1 MTNAVRSRRAALLVF
16 AAAVVLSGWRFYR
29 LRNYFDFC
37 DESAETT
44 TAWLVSNGETLYGSV
59 FSHHMPLGVIVSH
72 FVASVS
78 PTDHPAHF
86 RAAPWAAYVLIALT
100 IAFGPCGR
108 RRPAAGAFA
117 GAAFLAVASLL
128 APLLWAQLVLN
139 DVFWGV
145 AFAMFLVLLP
155 LPLLFGEAPRPI
167 DAVVAGAA
175 ALISLAGSPLAAVPL
190 ALGVAVSVLLTS
202 RESLLNRAAA
212 FVAGAGA
219 AAACVVAW
227 LLRFAD
233 LAGFREEFLR
243 FNRLFYSR
251 FLGNASS
258 PAGMARLSAVEWG
271 EYLSHAIRDAS
282 AGSIQA
288 LLLPLILVV
297 IMLLVFAGFR
307 RRGLA
312 RTPWQAPAL
321 ASLLSLMFFSLRIV
335 RGGDF
340 RAIPLHIAIF
350 AAAAVLPWAGSFPRP
365 RLVAA
370 ILVLVLIPAIW
381 AAVQH
386 ESFQFHEDSRLAA
399 DGAWLLAARYIE
411 AHTKP
416 DERIASFPVNPGVYL
431 EARRRP
437 ATDSVFYLPWQAAW
451 EAATP
456 GRPSTCAQ
464 LRAHPPSFVTLQDEA
479 IWGAYPWK
487 DYASCID
494 AFLKSDYE
502 LVDGPEFGGL
512 LLRRRNANQNATR
525 IR

>member
-1 MTNAVRSRRAALLVF
+1 MNAVRSRRAALLVF
-16 AAAVVLSGWRFYR
+16 AAAVVLSAWRFYR
-29 LRNYFDFC
+29 IRNYFDFC

-78 PTDHPAHF
+78 PTDHPAYF

-108 RRPAAGAFA
+108 RRPVAGAFA

-128 APLLWAQLVLN
+128 APLLWGQLALN
-139 DVFWGV
+139 EVFWGA

-155 LPLLFGEAPRPI
+155 LPLLLGEEPRPI

-175 ALISLAGSPLAAVPL
+175 ASLSLAGSPMAAFPL
-190 ALGVAVSVLLTS
+190 ALGFAISVLLTS
-202 RESLLNRAAA
+202 RKLLLSR
-212 FVAGAGA
+212 AGAFFAGGGA
-219 AAACVVAW
+219 AAAFVVAW

-243 FNRLFYSR
+243 FNRLFYAR
-251 FLGNASS
+251 FLGNANS
-258 PAGMARLSAVEWG
+258 PAGMAKVSAVEWG

-282 AGSIQA
+282 AGNIQA
-288 LLLPLILVV
+288 LLLPPILVV
-297 IMLLVFAGFR
+297 IALLVFASFR
-307 RRGLA
+307 RRGFA
-312 RTPWQAPAL
+312 RGPWQALAL
-321 ASLLSLMFFSLRIV
+321 ASLASLMVVSLRLV
-335 RGGDF
+335 RGGEF
-340 RAIPLHIAIF
+340 RAIPLHIATF
-350 AAAAVLPWAGSFPRP
+350 ALAAVLPWTGSFRRP
-365 RLVAA
+365 RLVATIVA
-370 ILVLVLIPAIW
+370 LVFIPALS
-381 AAVQH
+381 AAARH
-386 ESFQFHEDSRLAA
+386 ESFRFHEDSRFVA
-399 DGAWLLAARYIE
+399 DGAWLHAARYIE

-416 DERIASFPVNPGVYL
+416 DERIASFPVMPSVYL

-437 ATDSVFYLPWQAAW
+437 AADSVYYLPWQAAW

-464 LRAHPPSFVTLQDEA
+464 LRAHPPSFVTLQDGA
-479 IWGAYPWK
+479 IWGTYPWK

-512 LLRRRNANQNATR
+512 LLKRKNANQNATP